1 MATKT
6 ANGTET
12 TENRDEQVEGVL
24 LDAVTSMVKKLIA
37 RGKERGYITID
48 DFNQALPSEQVS
60 SELIE
65 DTMAMLN
72 EAGINVGEAEDGAEE
87 EVAEKKA
94 TEEEE
99 GAEAEDEEAGGNVNE
114 ETMGRTDDPVRMY
127 LREMGAVELLS
138 REGEIAIAKRIEAGR
153 DAMISGLCES
163 ALTFE
168 AIMVWR
174 DELENN
180 RILLRE
186 VIDLDATYGVLNPS
200 SLPGAAQ
207 PEGEETEEEAGAPE
221 MVSLDEVEEAFRV
234 ASSKADGA
242 IKVVLTP

>member
-48 DFNQALPSEQVS
+48 DFNQALPSTQVS

-72 EAGINVGEAEDGAEE
+72 EAGINVVEAEDGAEE

-94 TEEEE
+94 SEDEE
-99 GAEAEDEEAGGNVNE
+99 GAEAEL
-114 ETMGRTDDPVRMY
+114 
-127 LREMGAVELLS
+127 LR
-138 REGEIAIAKRIEAGR
+138 R
-153 DAMISGLCES
+153 
-163 ALTFE
+163 ALECIVTTRR
-168 AIMVWR
+168 ASTSSIQRVLRLGYNRAARLM
-174 DELENN
+174 DELERRGCIGPAN
-180 RILLRE
+180 
-186 VIDLDATYGVLNPS
+186 
-200 SLPGAAQ
+200 GAA
-207 PEGEETEEEAGAPE
+207 PREILRTTLGDAPDGD
-221 MVSLDEVEEAFRV
+221 VSDDL
-234 ASSKADGA
+234 
-242 IKVVLTP
+242 